1 MKTDKSRWG
10 RSEPGQAICADGD
23 GLAVS
28 VPSHIS
34 FSAWLPNYSRQMMCS
49 GARVTRSDRRGGCFV
64 RPLKLSTLCCI
75 SRRTQPD
82 LPIHQVT
89 ATGTNRSCTGTAI
102 VAVTATD
109 LFMHRS
115 STAHC
120 AAGLNPVSRARLDRG
135 AVRRLLSRPRMTPG
149 SYFATVFRRA
159 GRRGI

>member
-1 MKTDKSRWG
+1 M
-10 RSEPGQAICADGD
+10 
-23 GLAVS
+23 
-28 VPSHIS
+28 
-34 FSAWLPNYSRQMMCS
+34 
-49 GARVTRSDRRGGCFV
+49 

-89 ATGTNRSCTGTAI
+89 ATGTNRSCTGNAI

-109 LFMHRS
+109 LFMHIT

-135 AVRRLLSRPRMTPG
+135 AVRRLLSSTSNDPR
-149 SYFATVFRRA
+149 
-159 GRRGI
+159 